1 MRAVEVFMLERG
13 ILPRQV
19 AALVSAGELFPG
31 ANDVQSAIGNLR
43 VGKGFSV
50 FPCWVKQ
57 RRSLLKKKKKL
68 RYARQSQKTRD

>member
-31 ANDVQSAIGNLR
+31 ANDVQSAICGSGR
-43 VGKGFSV
+43 ASRFS
-50 FPCWVKQ
+50 PAG
-57 RRSLLKKKKKL
+57 SNSADL
-68 RYARQSQKTRD
+68 S